1 MAKLQGVQM
10 ALRPSDSTISPL
22 AKGRD
27 GLPNEKIIHKLEL
40 NYKLKVEETGSYKPS
55 IPMLNK

>member
-1 MAKLQGVQM
+1 M